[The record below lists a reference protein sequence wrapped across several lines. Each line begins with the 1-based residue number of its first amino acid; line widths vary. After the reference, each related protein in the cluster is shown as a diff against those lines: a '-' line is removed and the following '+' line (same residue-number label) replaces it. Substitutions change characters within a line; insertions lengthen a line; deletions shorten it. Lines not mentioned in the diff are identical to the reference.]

1 MRNHPH
7 PKRAGGRTILAAC
20 CLWVGIAIASE
31 SSSFSSSSSLSSSSS
46 STTPRMLRHGTTRA
60 GSKQGPCAR
69 SSSSPS
75 SSEDL
80 YEQHPSLCAML
91 DRLEEDAGSV
101 ASELEDFAR
110 SHNLLV
116 GDDLDFASASA
127 SASFAL
133 PTATTT
139 ATATATASPANTVS
153 AEQLPVVFAHGM
165 GDSCFNS
172 GMIRIGEHTSE
183 LLGGGNGNG
192 NADAD
197 VYVTC
202 IPTGDTKTEDTTN
215 GYFLNMDKSVD
226 VFAAR
231 VAADPK
237 LSGGFHA
244 IGFSQGN
251 NVIRGYVARYNT
263 PTVHTF
269 VSVNGVNAG
278 EGTVPGCF
286 PDASESESEANDN
299 ANENANANEHNQHER
314 TVGSFCDLLLE
325 QASRRAYTE
334 FAQEHS
340 FQSNYWRDPRAE
352 KLDDYHRYSQLA
364 RWNNEGPHNNNAT
377 LNENFAR
384 TSLFVWVRATRDSLV
399 WPSEGEHWGCP
410 DASAS
415 DPFASPVLPMNETE
429 WYREDLF
436 GLKTAQEAGK
446 NVFETFEGDHLRF
459 TMEDFD
465 RWVLTYLKTAN
476 NNNNNNNKNKS
487 KNTVRATCT
496 CS

>member
-1 MRNHPH
+1 
-7 PKRAGGRTILAAC
+7 
-20 CLWVGIAIASE
+20 
-31 SSSFSSSSSLSSSSS
+31 
-46 STTPRMLRHGTTRA
+46 MLRHGTTRA

-69 SSSSPS
+69 SSPSTSSS

-91 DRLEEDAGSV
+91 DRLEEDAESV

-116 GDDLDFASASA
+116 GDDMDFASVSATASASA
-127 SASFAL
+127 SASFASS
-133 PTATTT
+133 T
-139 ATATATASPANTVS
+139 ATATASASPANTVS
-153 AEQLPVVFAHGM
+153 ADQLPVVFAHGM

-183 LLGGGNGNG
+183 LLGGGKGNG
-192 NADAD
+192 DGNGDSDSD

-286 PDASESESEANDN
+286 PDASESK
-299 ANENANANEHNQHER
+299 ANENAEANENENEKANEHNQHNEHHQHER

-476 NNNNNNNKNKS
+476 NNAGPE
-487 KNTVRATCT
+487 TATE
-496 CS
+496 